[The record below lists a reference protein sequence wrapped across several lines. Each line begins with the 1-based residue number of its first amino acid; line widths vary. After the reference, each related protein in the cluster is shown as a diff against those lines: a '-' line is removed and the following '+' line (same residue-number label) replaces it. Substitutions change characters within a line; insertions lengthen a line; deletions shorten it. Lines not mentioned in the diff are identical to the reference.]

1 MVTSLRNVWLVAA
14 VVFLAA
20 AIVHSLLV
28 PGVSFLVVLLV
39 LAGAAYGLRELVTR
53 LRPQPTPAR
62 ACGHGVDCTTEYA
75 YVDLPPDAAE
85 ASPGEQRVDG
95 EAQAQFFGTPMGY
108 DETLAWLLARIGRP
122 VGVVMRARY
131 HDRTGVADAPAMR
144 AKGRLE
150 RAEPDELADQTT
162 GERLEFTVGRAVW
175 FSIGEVE
182 LEHAERA
189 DDLGG
194 ALLYFEGALLSI
206 ATLREEAIQGLDEP
220 VDVEEDSP

>member
-53 LRPQPTPAR
+53 LRAPPTPAR
-62 ACGHGVDCTTEYA
+62 ACGHCVDCTTEYA
-75 YVDLPPDAAE
+75 YADLPPDAE
-85 ASPGEQRVDG
+85 PSPGEQHIDG
-95 EAQAQFFGTPMGY
+95 EAQAQVFGTPMGY

-131 HDRTGVADAPAMR
+131 HDHARVADAPAMR

-162 GERLEFTVGRAVW
+162 GERLEFRVGRAVW